1 LAADARTAILWVWEG
16 AERTLFRESNSWT
29 EFERCSH
36 YRSVFFFNLSKLS
49 TPAYKAVLSNLLQHL
64 IVDLLVNY
72 EATSVRELHDLHI
85 KQSSDSNSVPACL
98 TE

>member
-16 AERTLFRESNSWT
+16 AERAPFRESNSWT

-36 YRSVFFFNLSKLS
+36 YRFVFYLMSKLS

-64 IVDLLVNY
+64 IIDLLVNY
-72 EATSVRELHDLHI
+72 EATSG
-85 KQSSDSNSVPACL
+85 SA
-98 TE
+98 

>member
-16 AERTLFRESNSWT
+16 AERAPFRESNSWT
-29 EFERCSH
+29 KFERCSH